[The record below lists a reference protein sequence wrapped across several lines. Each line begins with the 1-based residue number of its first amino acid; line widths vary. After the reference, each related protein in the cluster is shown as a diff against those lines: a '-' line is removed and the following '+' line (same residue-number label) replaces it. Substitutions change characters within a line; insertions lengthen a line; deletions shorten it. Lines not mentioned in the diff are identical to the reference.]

1 MRYVL
6 IVVVIVGLAV
16 GAQAQTDPYLT
27 VPHRNAVLYAGP
39 GDTFYQVGFIRA
51 GVEVRIV
58 ERNRIGNWLHV
69 QRGEAPNFEYNGW
82 VMRGYIKVDP
92 ALRYS
97 DVAVA
102 ETLADGDPDTIG
114 NQTQKILAQVPIIPT
129 INPLMKLVFANGH
142 ALGNESHVVSK
153 VGDSV
158 MDNIYYLK
166 PFSQPDVQLG
176 AYDYLQPAV
185 SYFGASLAETSIA
198 AQMGMSSYVVLD
210 PLWANSSACEPNE
223 TPLACE
229 YRIKKPAFAFIA
241 FGPNDVLSM
250 NDEEFAGQM
259 RKIVQESLAA
269 GVIPI
274 LSTFS
279 TDPNYQYYAQ
289 SMNFNL
295 RLVEVSQEF
304 AVPLVNLWL
313 AARPLPQFGLDVD
326 GIHYL
331 QTGFTNIKFDSGLES
346 WYGVGLQNLLAIR
359 TLDELYR
366 VLGLGEP

>member
-1 MRYVL
+1 
-6 IVVVIVGLAV
+6 
-16 GAQAQTDPYLT
+16 
-27 VPHRNAVLYAGP
+27 
-39 GDTFYQVGFIRA
+39 
-51 GVEVRIV
+51 
-58 ERNRIGNWLHV
+58 
-69 QRGEAPNFEYNGW
+69 
-82 VMRGYIKVDP
+82 
-92 ALRYS
+92 
-97 DVAVA
+97 
-102 ETLADGDPDTIG
+102 
-114 NQTQKILAQVPIIPT
+114 
-129 INPLMKLVFANGH
+129 
-142 ALGNESHVVSK
+142 
-153 VGDSV
+153 
-158 MDNIYYLK
+158 
-166 PFSQPDVQLG
+166 
-176 AYDYLQPAV
+176 
-185 SYFGASLAETSIA
+185 
-198 AQMGMSSYVVLD
+198 MGMSSYVVLD